1 MLNLK
6 NKVVFK
12 GDRTLWYVVI
22 GLMLAS
28 LIVVY
33 SSTGSLAF
41 RVRGGNTSYYLIKQL
56 FLMFGCMVVILTLQ
70 SFHYKYFLSFAKIVL
85 GMSLIFLLWAK
96 FAGTTLNDA
105 GRWVT
110 IPGIGFTFQP
120 SEMAKLGI
128 IMYCA
133 RAIAFEQTEECCSN
147 NVLWRMTLVVPVLF
161 LIFMENFS
169 TSALLGGVC
178 LVMLFV
184 GRLYWKTYAKLI
196 GVIVGLLIL
205 MLAVVF
211 IVPEKHL
218 KSAGRLLTVKSRIEH
233 FVNPSETDSDDSYQ
247 SDQAKIAVA
256 KGGLMGLGPG
266 NSVQRNFLPHPYS
279 DFIFAII
286 VEEYGLVGAGIV
298 MLLYLIIL
306 YRVGVIV
313 RRCTRMFPAILVAG
327 LGLCI
332 VFQALINMGVCVG
345 LFPVTGQPLPLVSMG
360 GTSLLFTSA
369 SFGMILSVTFTNPR
383 RTANSKALL
392 SELLILNEVPNT
404 SIRACSVSIRK
415 GRSLF
420 PLTSKRAF
428 PNRDTS
434 LFSLWKCQKN
444 SLPAVY
450 CRQRLLLKVQS

>member
-306 YRVGVIV
+306 YRVVVIV

-345 LFPVTGQPLPLVSMG
+345 LFPVTGQPLPLVSIG

-369 SFGMILSVTFTNPR
+369 SFGMILSVSHTF
-383 RTANSKALL
+383 
-392 SELLILNEVPNT
+392 SEEGEREEKEKLKMAAQGINEEEENEE
-404 SIRACSVSIRK
+404 
-415 GRSLF
+415 
-420 PLTSKRAF
+420 
-428 PNRDTS
+428 N
-434 LFSLWKCQKN
+434 
-444 SLPAVY
+444 
-450 CRQRLLLKVQS
+450 

>member
-196 GVIVGLLIL
+196 GVIVGLMIL

-313 RRCTRMFPAILVAG
+313 
-327 LGLCI
+327 
-332 VFQALINMGVCVG
+332 FQALINMGVCVG

-369 SFGMILSVTFTNPR
+369 SFGMILSVSHTF
-383 RTANSKALL
+383 
-392 SELLILNEVPNT
+392 SEEGEREEKEKLKMAAQGINEEEENEE
-404 SIRACSVSIRK
+404 
-415 GRSLF
+415 
-420 PLTSKRAF
+420 
-428 PNRDTS
+428 N
-434 LFSLWKCQKN
+434 
-444 SLPAVY
+444 
-450 CRQRLLLKVQS
+450 

>member
-56 FLMFGCMVVILTLQ
+56 FVMFGCMVVILTLQ

-369 SFGMILSVTFTNPR
+369 SFGMILSVSHTF
-383 RTANSKALL
+383 
-392 SELLILNEVPNT
+392 SEEGEREEKEKLKMAAQGINEEEEN
-404 SIRACSVSIRK
+404 
-415 GRSLF
+415 GE
-420 PLTSKRAF
+420 
-428 PNRDTS
+428 N
-434 LFSLWKCQKN
+434 
-444 SLPAVY
+444 
-450 CRQRLLLKVQS
+450 